1 MPEQIAQKGRQV
13 PALKIFAF
21 DYASGG
27 GPAQRALPPALR
39 HQGEMMLRALLA
51 DLVQLPG
58 IEVITLGDPA
68 LPMPDVP
75 AGAQVVADGGP
86 FARRFNACV
95 QAADAVWPVAPES
108 GGLLESLSRK
118 VLRSKRILLGSK
130 PGAVRLAGSKLL
142 TGRALAKAGIAV
154 AAAYAPWDSLPA
166 HSGAWVVKPEHGAG
180 CVDTRIFS
188 GAHAALDWIA
198 ESGGEGYVLQP
209 FIPGKVCSLSLLCR
223 DGVARLL
230 SCNEQ
235 RIAVRGNQFHFL
247 GSTVN
252 CMADSNGEF
261 ERLGQRIAAL
271 IPGLWGHVGVDFIL
285 AECGVV
291 VLEINPR
298 MTTSYAGL
306 HAAIGCNPAALVLD
320 LLGDAIGPAGPQ
332 CRALSVSVDAEAFTA
347 L

>member
-1 MPEQIAQKGRQV
+1 MKV
-13 PALKIFAF
+13 FAF

-27 GPAQRALPPALR
+27 GQAGPALPSALR
-39 HQGEMMLRALLA
+39 HQGELMLRALLA
-51 DLVQLPG
+51 DLVELPG
-58 IEVITLGDPA
+58 VEVITMGDPQ
-68 LPMPDVP
+68 LPMPDLP
-75 AGAQVVADGGP
+75 ACALIVADDRS

-118 VLRSKRILLGSK
+118 VLRRKRILLGSK
-130 PGAVRLAGSKLL
+130 PAAVRLATSKLL
-142 TGRALAKAGIAV
+142 TARTLAKAGIAV
-154 AAAYAPWDSLPA
+154 VATYSAQDSLPEGA
-166 HSGAWVVKPEHGAG
+166 GAWVVKPDHGAG

-188 GAHAALDWIA
+188 NAHAARDWIGA
-198 ESGGEGYVLQP
+198 SGADGYVLQP
-209 FIPGKVCSLSLLCR
+209 FIPGKICSLSLLCR

-252 CMADSNGEF
+252 AMADRSGEF
-261 ERLGQRIAAL
+261 ARLAQKIAAA
-271 IPGLWGHVGVDFIL
+271 IPGLWGHVGVDFIM

-291 VLEINPR
+291 VLEVNPR

-306 HAAIGCNPAALVLD
+306 HASIGCNPAGLVLD
-320 LLGDAIGPAGPQ
+320 LLADPIDSSAPA
-332 CRALSVSVDAEAFTA
+332 CRALAVSVDAEAFSV